1 MWTDGWIGPP
11 TSSTS
16 SPDPAAARRN
26 GQPSHRQ
33 QQADRPARSAPHRRR
48 LPPPKP
54 APIST
59 VLMSNLRIAGWVQQD
74 PARGIRLHRSRGASW
89 PVHYMT
95 AQGPHGPASG
105 QRWSQRGPC
114 RPRAQMGSGM
124 AVCGGGN
131 RPGRQQRNARP
142 SSAASAENRSARTLA
157 AALTSLKTAAM
168 GEGRDRDDTVESAWG
183 AVPALLLVRFPRPLA
198 EPGVRLSPHRALH
211 GVCRGVGS
219 HLGEGWPASPIP
231 AAAVHP
237 ILPAGSSPVR
247 ASPFGGASFGIA
259 ASTLFSSPLPP
270 FAM

>member
-168 GEGRDRDDTVESAWG
+168 GEGRDRDDTRRCGAPPRQGRYAEGAPVEDLPLDRKAR
-183 AVPALLLVRFPRPLA
+183 LLVAVGSPGRRARRRLRGRPTPMVPLA
-198 EPGVRLSPHRALH
+198 ARQSGTIVGCP
-211 GVCRGVGS
+211 RGPRS
-219 HLGEGWPASPIP
+219 
-231 AAAVHP
+231 
-237 ILPAGSSPVR
+237 
-247 ASPFGGASFGIA
+247 
-259 ASTLFSSPLPP
+259 
-270 FAM
+270 

>member
-168 GEGRDRDDTVESAWG
+168 GEGRDRDDTRRSDASGAATPGRYAAVGSAADRDG
-183 AVPALLLVRFPRPLA
+183 TRRKDRTLPGEHTEALRRAPGALLRRGLVKAGARIVAGPLTLEA
-198 EPGVRLSPHRALH
+198 GRA
-211 GVCRGVGS
+211 V
-219 HLGEGWPASPIP
+219 LG
-231 AAAVHP
+231 
-237 ILPAGSSPVR
+237 
-247 ASPFGGASFGIA
+247 
-259 ASTLFSSPLPP
+259 
-270 FAM
+270 

>member
-74 PARGIRLHRSRGASW
+74 PARGIRLHRIRGASW

-168 GEGRDRDDTVESAWG
+168 GEGRDRDDTRRSDASGAATPGRYAAEGRARGLTGLRGRCGRRLAIAPARSAPG
-183 AVPALLLVRFPRPLA
+183 PRRAVWDARPGPGLRLRMARPGHAIPR
-198 EPGVRLSPHRALH
+198 RA
-211 GVCRGVGS
+211 
-219 HLGEGWPASPIP
+219 
-231 AAAVHP
+231 
-237 ILPAGSSPVR
+237 
-247 ASPFGGASFGIA
+247 GASRC
-259 ASTLFSSPLPP
+259 
-270 FAM
+270 

>member
-168 GEGRDRDDTVESAWG
+168 GEGRDRDDTRRYGALGATQPSQQMCHYGGSPTRGCVSPPHCLG
-183 AVPALLLVRFPRPLA
+183 AVGTGLCASLVRAVVRPVLVSV
-198 EPGVRLSPHRALH
+198 GVR
-211 GVCRGVGS
+211 VCRLGCGRSTSGS
-219 HLGEGWPASPIP
+219 
-231 AAAVHP
+231 
-237 ILPAGSSPVR
+237 
-247 ASPFGGASFGIA
+247 
-259 ASTLFSSPLPP
+259 
-270 FAM
+270 

>member
-168 GEGRDRDDTVESAWG
+168 GEGRDRDDTRRYDSSVAAWG
-183 AVPALLLVRFPRPLA
+183 RL
-198 EPGVRLSPHRALH
+198 PGRGLPPLH
-211 GVCRGVGS
+211 GPSRLCGRQPRAAGGPARGAGVPGIRWS
-219 HLGEGWPASPIP
+219 AGGRLAAWPS
-231 AAAVHP
+231 AATRLRVY
-237 ILPAGSSPVR
+237 
-247 ASPFGGASFGIA
+247 
-259 ASTLFSSPLPP
+259 
-270 FAM
+270 